1 MYTIVGRILDRDILD
16 RDIAE
21 TERLMMN
28 KHDADSARYRAA
40 VVGGTG
46 YGGAELIR
54 LLLGHPSVAL
64 TRVSSIDSVGQPLE
78 SVHLS
83 LTDTG
88 LSFEEIPLAE
98 VAEGVDVVFLG
109 LPHTVSSKLAPEIE
123 GLSCKVVDLSGDY
136 RLRDKDVY
144 ASFYGQVHPHPE
156 QLDGRWT
163 FGLPELYRE
172 QIRSA
177 RRVASPGCFATTIMI
192 GLLPLAASGLL
203 RGPVQTV
210 ASTGSSG
217 SGAYAK
223 AGTHHPIRA
232 SNLKSYKQLNHQ
244 HTPEITRVLCE
255 AMEMGGSSRTDFTLH
270 FMPRSAPLPRGILA
284 TSFVRLD
291 DSVSN
296 EQIEKIYRDF
306 YETAAFVRV
315 HGTDRPAEVVAVK
328 GSMWVDLAW
337 AISEP
342 DAHGGRQLA
351 VDTALDNLVKG
362 GAGQAVQS
370 MNLMLGLPE
379 RQGIDA
385 PAMWP

>member
-1 MYTIVGRILDRDILD
+1 MKTTQKGNFS
-16 RDIAE
+16 
-21 TERLMMN
+21 MN
-28 KHDADSARYRAA
+28 KRDSDSARFRAA

-54 LLLGHPSVAL
+54 LLLGHPSVAI
-64 TRVSSIDSVGQPLE
+64 TRVSSIDFVDQPIE

-83 LTDTG
+83 MTDTG
-88 LSFEEIPLAE
+88 LTFEEIPLGE

-109 LPHTVSSKLAPEIE
+109 LPHKVSSTLAPELE
-123 GLSCKVVDLSGDY
+123 NLDCKVVDLSGDF
-136 RLRDKDVY
+136 RLKDKDVY
-144 ASFYGQVHPHPE
+144 KKYYGQEHPYPE
-156 QLDGRWT
+156 QLDGRWV

-172 QIRSA
+172 EIRTA
-177 RRVASPGCFATTIMI
+177 TRVASPGCFATTIMT
-192 GLLPLAASGLL
+192 GLLPLAQAGLL
-203 RGPVQTV
+203 TGPVQTV

-223 AGTHHPIRA
+223 PGTHHPLRA
-232 SNLKSYKQLNHQ
+232 ANLKSYKQLSHQ
-244 HTPEITRVLCE
+244 HTPEISQILAE
-255 AMEMGGSSRTDFTLH
+255 AMEIAGKKTDFTLH
-270 FMPRSAPLPRGILA
+270 FMPRSAPIPRGILA
-284 TSFVRLD
+284 TSFVRLPE
-291 DSVSN
+291 SVGKD
-296 EQIEKIYRDF
+296 EIDKIYRDF

-315 HGTDRPAEVVAVK
+315 HGTGKSAEVVAVK
-328 GSMWVDLAW
+328 GSMWVDLSW

-342 DAHGGRQLA
+342 DGHGGGRQFA

-379 RQGIDA
+379 REGIDA

>member
-1 MYTIVGRILDRDILD
+1 
-16 RDIAE
+16 
-21 TERLMMN
+21 MN
-28 KHDADSARYRAA
+28 KRDAESARFRAA

-64 TRVSSIDSVGQPLE
+64 TRVSSIDFVGQPLE

-88 LSFEEIPLAE
+88 LVFEEIPLAE
-98 VAEGVDVVFLG
+98 VADGVDVVFLG
-109 LPHTVSSKLAPEIE
+109 LPHKVSSTLAPELE
-123 GLSCKVVDLSGDY
+123 QLACKVIDLSGDY
-136 RLRDKDVY
+136 RLKDKDVY
-144 ASFYGQVHPHPE
+144 AKYYGQEHPHPE
-156 QLDGRWT
+156 QLDGRWV

-172 QIRSA
+172 QIRGA
-177 RRVASPGCFATTIMI
+177 TRVASPGCFATTIMT
-192 GLLPLAASGLL
+192 GLLPLADAGLL
-203 RGPVQTV
+203 KGPVQTV

-223 AGTHHPIRA
+223 PGTHHPIRA
-232 SNLKSYKQLNHQ
+232 NNLKSYKQLTHQ
-244 HTPEITRVLCE
+244 HTPEISQILRE
-255 AMEMGGSSRTDFTLH
+255 AIEIAGHDTDFTLH
-270 FMPRSAPLPRGILA
+270 FMPRSAPMARGILA

-291 DSVSN
+291 DSVGGD
-296 EQIEKIYRDF
+296 EIERIYRGF
-306 YETAAFVRV
+306 YESAAFVRV
-315 HGTDRPAEVVAVK
+315 HGTSKPAEVVAVK

-337 AISEP
+337 ALSEP
-342 DAHGGRQLA
+342 DGFGGRQLA

-379 RQGIDA
+379 REGIDA
-385 PAMWP
+385 PALWP